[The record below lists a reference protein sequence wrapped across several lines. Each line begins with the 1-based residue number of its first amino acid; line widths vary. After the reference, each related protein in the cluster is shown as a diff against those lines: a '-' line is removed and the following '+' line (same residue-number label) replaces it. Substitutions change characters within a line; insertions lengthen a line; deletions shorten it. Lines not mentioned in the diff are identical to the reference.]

1 MPLSGD
7 DLNKLVIESGP
18 DAAFIALHGEY
29 RTTVARL
36 IRRSLPGIY
45 CRNPQEHC
53 EGVTQNFWL
62 KVWNDLAKRYEEKTA
77 NYVYPAAWLKA
88 IAFNACYEH
97 IKKDIQKSRE
107 RGFETGEE
115 FDNSVAESFQFRPGR
130 ENSIETDFET
140 REAWECFEKW
150 ITQNL
155 SQRDQAVIRLRLL
168 GYSSKE
174 TGKHLSLSEANVRK
188 IISRT
193 IWRYKRD
200 TGRSEDGG
208 LK

>member
-18 DAAFIALHGEY
+18 EPAFVALHDEY
-29 RTTVARL
+29 GAAIARL
-36 IRRSLPGIY
+36 IKWILPGIY

-62 KVWNDLAKRYEEKTA
+62 KVWNDLAKHYKEQTA
-77 NYVYPAAWLKA
+77 NYVNPAAWLKT

-97 IKKDIQKSRE
+97 IKKDIHKSRE
-107 RGFETGEE
+107 KSFETSDE
-115 FDNSVAESFQFRPGR
+115 FDGPAAERLEFRPGR
-130 ENSIETDFET
+130 ENSIETDFESK
-140 REAWECFEKW
+140 EAWEHFEEW
-150 ITQNL
+150 TTQNL

-174 TGKHLSLSEANVRK
+174 TARHLSVSEANVRK

-193 IWRYKRD
+193 IWHYKRN
-200 TGRSEDGG
+200 TGRAENGG
-208 LK
+208 LI